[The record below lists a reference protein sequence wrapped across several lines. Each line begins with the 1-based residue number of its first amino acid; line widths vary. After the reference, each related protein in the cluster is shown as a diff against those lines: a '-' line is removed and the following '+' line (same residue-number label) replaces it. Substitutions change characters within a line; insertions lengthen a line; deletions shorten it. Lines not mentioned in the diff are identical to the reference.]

1 MSSSSRSRAPATR
14 IRSPS
19 PRLAEQLGFAAFFRS
34 DHYLAMSG
42 DGLPGPTD
50 SWVTLGAIA
59 RETSTIRLGT
69 LVTSATFRYPGPL
82 AIAVA
87 QVDDMSAGRVEFGLG
102 SGWFEKEHQAYGI
115 PFPPVRERFE
125 RLKEQLAIITGLW
138 TTKPGETF
146 DYAGEYYTIV
156 GSPALPKPTQSPH
169 PPIVI
174 GGLGA
179 KRTPRLAAEYAA
191 EFNVPFAPI
200 DWPRSNIGGW
210 HEAVAARRQS
220 RTTRWSTRAHSCS
233 APAAT
238 TARWPAAPQR
248 SGATVD
254 ELRSNSPLVGTPA
267 EIVDN
272 LGAWQESAYSAY
284 TRSCSTYP
292 IWRTSNC
299 WRARLC
305 RNCFDEGLPQEEP
318 ASARSSSSRS
328 LLRSS
333 RSSVTN
339 SSPPIML
346 PTTV

>member
-1 MSSSSRSRAPATR
+1 MEFRAFIEPQQGAGYADQVAVAQT
-14 IRSPS
+14 
-19 PRLAEQLGFAAFFRS
+19 AEQLGFAAFFRS

-102 SGWFEKEHQAYGI
+102 SGWFEKEHQAYGV
-115 PFPPVRERFE
+115 PFPPLRERFD
-125 RLKEQLAIITGLW
+125 RLSEQLAIVTGLW

-146 DYAGEYYTIV
+146 DYAGEYYTIA

-169 PPIVI
+169 PPIVV

-179 KRTPRLAAEYAA
+179 KRTPRLAADYAA

-200 DWPRSNIGGW
+200 DVAEKQFQRVA
-210 HEAVAARRQS
+210 EAVAAAGRPDDSMVYSSAFVLCVGRDDSEVARR
-220 RTTRWSTRAHSCS
+220 
-233 APAAT
+233 AAT
-238 TARWPAAPQR
+238 IGRD
-248 SGATVD
+248 VD

-272 LGAWQESAYSAY
+272 LGAWEQIGVQRVY
-284 TRSCSTYP
+284 TQLLDLSDLAHLELLAS
-292 IWRTSNC
+292 
-299 WRARLC
+299 
-305 RNCFDEGLPQEEP
+305 EVMPQ
-318 ASARSSSSRS
+318 
-328 LLRSS
+328 LL
-333 RSSVTN
+333 
-339 SSPPIML
+339 
-346 PTTV
+346 